1 MAYTFTASEKAE
13 IEAARL
19 LCPPENRP
27 EFVSATGNWVPFY
40 SKLSEIISRHKTAGD
55 IPTGELGN
63 WNSAQLWLDVAIGAN
78 GGTGM
83 HSAGKLRGQVLHCNN
98 PNFQNALATK
108 SVAAHASIHWPAAN
122 FSTENKPR

>member
-1 MAYTFTASEKAE
+1 MAYTFTESEKTE

-83 HSAGKLRGQVLHCNN
+83 HSAQRAASFGVRSCI
-98 PNFQNALATK
+98 ATIPISK
-108 SVAAHASIHWPAAN
+108 MH
-122 FSTENKPR
+122 